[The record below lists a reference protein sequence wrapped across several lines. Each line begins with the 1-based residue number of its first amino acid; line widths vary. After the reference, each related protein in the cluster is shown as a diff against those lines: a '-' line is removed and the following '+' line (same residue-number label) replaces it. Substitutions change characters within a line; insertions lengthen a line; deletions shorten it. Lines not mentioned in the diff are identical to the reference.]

1 MEKVFFK
8 TFGCSNNFAESEI
21 MKGLVKQN
29 FAVTTNIDN
38 ADIVVLN
45 LCTVKG
51 DDSSLSAIKK
61 VKAEHPYKQLI
72 IAGCIP
78 THLLKEI
85 RKIDSEC
92 GIINT
97 HNIDQIN
104 SVIEEV
110 INDHPIELIS
120 HNKLIKLNFPRVRK
134 NNIIAIVPISNSCIG
149 KCSYCS
155 VRPIKGTFY
164 SFPEETILKEIT
176 SAVEGGCK
184 EIWITSQDCGCYG
197 IDINT
202 NLAKLLEKVANIEGE
217 FYIRVGMVNPNNI
230 TPYLDELIKVFQH
243 KKIFKFLHIPIQ
255 SGSNQVLK
263 EMNRQ
268 YTVED
273 FRKIINKFRKV
284 IPNITIA
291 TDVIVGYPLE
301 NNVNFQETCNL
312 IKTLKPDV
320 LNISKFR
327 KRPNTPAFKLRSL
340 NTKLVQNRSR
350 EITRIFDWV
359 GLDVNRKWK
368 LKKTSAIIDEEGK
381 ENTLIARNIFY
392 KQIVIL
398 NNDFKIGDKVKV
410 KIRSFTQH
418 YLVA

>member
-29 FAVTTNIDN
+29 FAVTSSIEA

-51 DDSSLSAIKK
+51 DDASLSAIKK

-78 THLLKEI
+78 THLLKKI
-85 RKIDSEC
+85 RELDSEC

-110 INDHPIELIS
+110 INNHPIELVT
-120 HNKLIKLNFPRVRK
+120 HNQLVKLNFPRVRK
-134 NNIIAIVPISNSCIG
+134 NKIIAIIPISNSCIG

-164 SFPEETILKEIT
+164 SFPEETILKEVKD
-176 SAVEGGCK
+176 AVESGCK

-202 NLAKLLEKVANIEGE
+202 NLAKLLEKIVDIEGE
-217 FYIRVGMVNPNNI
+217 FYVRVGMVNPNNI
-230 TPYLDELIKVFQH
+230 TSYLDELVKVFEH

-255 SGSNQVLK
+255 SGSNQVLQ

-273 FRKIINKFRKV
+273 FRKIINSFRKV
-284 IPNITIA
+284 IPNISIA
-291 TDVIVGYPLE
+291 TDVIVGFPTE
-301 NNVNFQETCNL
+301 NDVHFQETCAL
-312 IKTLKPDV
+312 IKGLKPDV
-320 LNISKFR
+320 INISKFR
-327 KRPNTPAFKLRSL
+327 KRPNTPAFKLQSID
-340 NTKLVQNRSR
+340 TKIVQNRSR
-350 EITRIFDWV
+350 EMTRIFDWV

-368 LKKTSAIIDEEGK
+368 LKETTAIIDEEGK
-381 ENTLIARNIFY
+381 EGTLIARNIFY
-392 KQIVIL
+392 KQIIVPTA
-398 NNDFKIGDKVKV
+398 DFKIGDKVKV
-410 KIRSFTQH
+410 KIKSFTQH